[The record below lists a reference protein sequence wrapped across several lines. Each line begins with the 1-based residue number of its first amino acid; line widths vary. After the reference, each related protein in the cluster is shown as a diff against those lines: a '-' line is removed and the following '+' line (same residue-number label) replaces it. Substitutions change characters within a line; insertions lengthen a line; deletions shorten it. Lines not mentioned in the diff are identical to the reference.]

1 MGTFIDLTG
10 KRFGKFIII
19 KRGEN
24 YIYPSG
30 KIETT
35 WSCHC
40 DCGKEFNVRLSHL
53 YNNHTQ
59 SCGCLHRIANQKKII
74 NLENK
79 RFEKLVVIKRA
90 EDYIQ
95 PSGIRKPQW
104 ECVCDCG
111 NRIIIR
117 GDSLTDNNT
126 RSCGCINESF
136 TASELKKY
144 CIKKYN
150 AKIEYKILK
159 NPNTGCWLPYDIY
172 IPNRN
177 DSKTNGIYIEVNG
190 KHHYQINGLHEMK
203 AKQNGTTPDIELQ
216 KQKTLDKT
224 KRKFAKDNG
233 FYICLDLRKI
243 KTKKQA
249 ITYIENILKLKGEQY
264 GYSMS

>member
-1 MGTFIDLTG
+1 MGKFIDLTG

-19 KRGEN
+19 KRGEDS
-24 YIYPSG
+24 IRPSG
-30 KIETT
+30 KRETV
-35 WSCHC
+35 WLCHC
-40 DCGKEFNVRLSHL
+40 DCGKEFNVGVSHL

-59 SCGCLHRIANQKKII
+59 SCGCLHETANQKRII

-79 RFEKLVVIKRA
+79 RFGKLVVIRRT
-90 EDYIQ
+90 ENYIQ
-95 PSGIRKPQW
+95 PSNKKRLQW

-111 NRIIIR
+111 NKIIIR
-117 GDSLTDNNT
+117 GDSLTNNNT

-136 TASELKKY
+136 IASELKKY

-159 NPNTGCWLPYDIY
+159 NINTGYWLPYDIY

-177 DSKTNGIYIEVNG
+177 NSKTKGFYIEING
-190 KHHYQINGLHEMK
+190 EHHYQINGLHEMK
-203 AKQNGTTPDIELQ
+203 AKQNNTTANIELQ
-216 KQKTLDKT
+216 KQKTLDKV

-249 ITYIENILKLKGEQY
+249 ITYIENILKLKGEEN
-264 GYSMS
+264 GYNMS